1 MDDNRLTERAG
12 LPELRFIP
20 EQVIAAGSRVEIPFY
35 QFATLEDSGN
45 FEFSIKDF
53 PEGFIID
60 PKSGIVT
67 GTAPK
72 TELNQSH
79 LCTVI
84 LTNLETRQSAQ
95 SIFRL
100 EIIGS
105 LLLDTPEGKAFFA
118 EKALNFW
125 DSVKIQELRL
135 FIQQLVVEHFAW
147 VMMYDA
153 EQYLGKLGE
162 FQSRREAKS
171 GWEIIVFEN
180 AVMITP
186 GNKAFEQY
194 GNRKRI
200 LDTLREALN
209 LDVAKKSW
217 QKVLL
222 DGSDVESVG
231 KAWVIAKE
239 LNVAVDEVAPSDV
252 AEINFYNLNRIYSG
266 NTPSKKKL
274 QLGG

>member
-1 MDDNRLTERAG
+1 MDDDQTTDVKF
-12 LPELRFIP
+12 PELRFIP
-20 EQVIAAGSRVEIPFY
+20 EQMVAAGSRVEIPFY
-35 QFATLEDSGN
+35 QFARMEEGRN
-45 FEFSIKDF
+45 YEFSVKDF
-53 PEGFIID
+53 PEGLSID
-60 PKSGIVT
+60 PKSGVLS

-72 TELNQSH
+72 TELNQSY
-79 LCTVI
+79 LCSVT
-84 LTNLETRQSAQ
+84 LTDLDTDKYAQ

-100 EIIGS
+100 EVIGS
-105 LLLDTPEGKAFFA
+105 LLLDTVEGKAFFA
-118 EKALNFW
+118 NEELNFW
-125 DSVKIQELRL
+125 DAVKTWELQL
-135 FIQQLVVEHFAW
+135 FIQQMIIEHFAW
-147 VMMYDA
+147 VVMYDA
-153 EQYLGKLGE
+153 TQYLGTLGE

-200 LDTLREALN
+200 LDTLREAFN
-209 LDVAKKSW
+209 QDVATKSW

-239 LNVAVDEVAPSDV
+239 LNIPVDEVAPSDV

-274 QLGG
+274 QLGS